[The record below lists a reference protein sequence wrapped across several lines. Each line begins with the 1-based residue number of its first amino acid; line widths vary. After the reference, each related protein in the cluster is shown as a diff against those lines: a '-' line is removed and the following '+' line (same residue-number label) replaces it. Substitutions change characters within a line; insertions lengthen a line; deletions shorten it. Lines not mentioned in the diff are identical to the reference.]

1 NKGIEFGLNWND
13 NAGEFSYGVGIN
25 GAVNRNKVLRIANS
39 EGIIHGA
46 SDVLSQST
54 KEMYRAQV
62 NYPIGYFYGFQTA
75 GIFQNQQQIDELRA
89 QGHGV
94 LPTSQPGD
102 VIFVDYNGDGQ
113 ITDLDKT
120 IIGNP
125 HPDFSGG
132 MNFNFGYKGFDLNL
146 TAIGSFGHQ
155 IAKSYRSFADSPLQ
169 NYTTE
174 IFQRWHGEGTS
185 NRYPRLTNGAHPNTL
200 NISDIYIEDGDFV
213 KIQNI
218 TLGYDFKRLWNK
230 APFAQARF
238 YATVQNLISVTNCR
252 GMDPGIGYGYDAS
265 WVCSID
271 LGVYPQP
278 RTVMFGLNLTD

>member
-1 NKGIEFGLNWND
+1 YFGDNKTSLIRGAYPDILPNPDIKWETSEQINIGFDARFVKNKLNLVFDWYKKTTKDWLVQAPVLAIYGTSAPYITGGDVENKGVEFGLNWND

-25 GAVNRNKVLRIANS
+25 GAFNKNKVLRIANS

-62 NYPIGYFYGFQTA
+62 NYPIGYFYGFETA

-146 TAIGSFGHQ
+146 TAIVFFGLK
-155 IAKSYRSFADSPLQ
+155 IV
-169 NYTTE
+169 YT
-174 IFQRWHGEGTS
+174 
-185 NRYPRLTNGAHPNTL
+185 
-200 NISDIYIEDGDFV
+200 YI
-213 KIQNI
+213 
-218 TLGYDFKRLWNK
+218 
-230 APFAQARF
+230 
-238 YATVQNLISVTNCR
+238 
-252 GMDPGIGYGYDAS
+252 
-265 WVCSID
+265 SID
-271 LGVYPQP
+271 DIPL
-278 RTVMFGLNLTD
+278 